1 LASKAFKEYS
11 TFNSICKGPNSMSRH
26 LSLLKAIFQESV
38 SANIHW
44 REIESLLHHLGAT
57 IEPTHGARFRVLLNG
72 VEFIL
77 HHPHH
82 GNECSKQDIK
92 QLREHLT
99 QAGIS
104 PSAYEAGNG
113 QS

>member
-1 LASKAFKEYS
+1 
-11 TFNSICKGPNSMSRH
+11 MSHH
-26 LSLLKAIFQESV
+26 LSLLKAIFQEPV
-38 SANIHW
+38 SANMHW

-57 IEPTHGARFRVLLNG
+57 IEPTHGARFRVVLND

-82 GNECSKQDIK
+82 GNEFTKQDIK
-92 QLREHLT
+92 QLRGHLT

-104 PSAYEAGNG
+104 PSLYEVDKN
-113 QS
+113 

>member
-1 LASKAFKEYS
+1 LINKAFKEYS
-11 TFNSICKGPNSMSRH
+11 ILITNAKGSHDMSRH
-26 LSLLKAIFQESV
+26 LNLLRAIFQEPV

-44 REIESLLHHLGAT
+44 REVESLLHHLGAV
-57 IEPTHGARFRVLLNG
+57 IEPTHGARFRVVLNQ

-82 GNECSKQDIK
+82 GSECTKQDLK

-104 PSAYEAGNG
+104 PSLYEADKN
-113 QS
+113 QP

>member
-1 LASKAFKEYS
+1 
-11 TFNSICKGPNSMSRH
+11 MSRH
-26 LSLLKAIFQESV
+26 LSLLQAIFQEPG

-44 REIESLLHHLGAT
+44 REVESLLHHLGAV
-57 IEPTHGARFRVLLNG
+57 IEPIHGARFRVVLNQ

-92 QLREHLT
+92 QLKEHLS

-104 PSAYEAGNG
+104 PSLYEAERGL
-113 QS
+113 